1 MSKYFVGISETTNG
15 WAEVEADN
23 VEQAKAKGL
32 GIPDYCLKA
41 TGRWTFGYLK

>member
-1 MSKYFVGISETTNG
+1 MVLIRGSSFAICL
-15 WAEVEADN
+15 
-23 VEQAKAKGL
+23 EQAKAKGR